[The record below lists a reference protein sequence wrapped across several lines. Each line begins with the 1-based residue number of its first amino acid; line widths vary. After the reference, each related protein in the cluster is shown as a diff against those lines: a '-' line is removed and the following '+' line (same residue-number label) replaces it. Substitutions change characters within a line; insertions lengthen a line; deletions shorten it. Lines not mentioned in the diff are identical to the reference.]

1 MDMSVDIKNLAIALN
16 KTQAIMKDAI
26 KDTENDF
33 FKSKY
38 ADLASVWLACR
49 EALTVNGLSVI
60 QMPSNVDNKITLTTM
75 LLHTSGEWMR
85 ESISIAPSKLD
96 AQAAGS
102 VISYLRRYSLAAFLG
117 VAQIDDDAEESM
129 GRNDKSGY
137 TKHAPPVSKVVPAP
151 VKEKQTTQLGT
162 SKFITL
168 LQEAQNHAWDIEK
181 HVKPF
186 MMACYGKALSKDL
199 TSVEID
205 DFIQIVIKTNPD
217 KALEGIQRG
226 K

>member
-1 MDMSVDIKNLAIALN
+1 MDMSPEIKNLAIALN

-60 QMPSNVDNKITLTTM
+60 QMPSNIDNKITLTTM

-137 TKHAPPVSKVVPAP
+137 TKHAPPVSKVVP
-151 VKEKQTTQLGT
+151 VGT

-168 LQEAQNHAWDIEK
+168 LKEAKNHGWDMEA
-181 HVKPF
+181 HLRPY
-186 MMACYGKALSKDL
+186 MEMCYKKKFSKDL
-199 TSVEID
+199 SPSEID
-205 DFIQIVIKTNPD
+205 DFIGIVSTMTPLQ
-217 KALEGIQRG
+217 ALEGIQRG